1 VGLGLAYGTREDKRQ
16 HWSVDRFG
24 TIGCLIPP
32 YMLRL
37 LSIPN
42 LPLPKNTTEAIQE
55 N

>member
-1 VGLGLAYGTREDKRQ
+1 VGLGLAYGKREDRD
-16 HWSVDRFG
+16 S
-24 TIGCLIPP
+24 IGQWIDLERSDVEFPP

-37 LSIPN
+37 LSLPN